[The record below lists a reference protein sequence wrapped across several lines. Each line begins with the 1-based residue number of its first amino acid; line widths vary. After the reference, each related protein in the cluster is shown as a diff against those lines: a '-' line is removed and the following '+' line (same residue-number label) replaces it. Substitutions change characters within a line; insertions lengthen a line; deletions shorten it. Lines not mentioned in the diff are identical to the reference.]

1 MSRSSSSQR
10 IWRKIEK
17 RAGFAFPVLLKKILI
32 SVGFDSE
39 FSLLSIKEDT
49 IKTIEE
55 EIIKNKIVLKDTKY
69 ENRTDNFKFDLGDRI
84 SILSLPEYLSQVKT
98 IKNRSQLIDKENFDE
113 QNLKKDLLVII
124 NRYISKQKL
133 QLTVTEKDI
142 VSCIWLNEKVRCVV
156 RCPICRSQITCSR
169 GAHWKSSN
177 LFLHIRS
184 HKPSHNPNSKHG
196 SGQTIHIVEFD
207 NNGVEIQSTT
217 VNHGTIEARVAD
229 SVVKHTS
236 NQAELTAILR

>member
-69 ENRTDNFKFDLGDRI
+69 ENRTDNF
-84 SILSLPEYLSQVKT
+84 
-98 IKNRSQLIDKENFDE
+98 
-113 QNLKKDLLVII
+113 
-124 NRYISKQKL
+124 
-133 QLTVTEKDI
+133 
-142 VSCIWLNEKVRCVV
+142 
-156 RCPICRSQITCSR
+156 
-169 GAHWKSSN
+169 
-177 LFLHIRS
+177 
-184 HKPSHNPNSKHG
+184 
-196 SGQTIHIVEFD
+196 
-207 NNGVEIQSTT
+207 
-217 VNHGTIEARVAD
+217 
-229 SVVKHTS
+229 
-236 NQAELTAILR
+236 